1 VEVVAVG
8 PVTPEEAKSFDL
20 PFPVL
25 SDLQFEATK
34 KYGLFHEKGVVGHDV
49 PRPTTILIDKGT
61 RKIKW
66 MRVETDARTR
76 PDPEEV
82 FNLLRQ

>member
-1 VEVVAVG
+1 
-8 PVTPEEAKSFDL
+8 VTPEEAKDFGL

-25 SDLQFEATK
+25 SDLEFEATK
-34 KYGLFHEKGVVGHDV
+34 KYGLFHEKGLMGKDV
-49 PRPTTILIDKGT
+49 PLPTTIFLEKST
-61 RKIKW
+61 RKIRW
-66 MRVETDARTR
+66 MRTERDARTR

>member
-1 VEVVAVG
+1 M
-8 PVTPEEAKSFDL
+8 TPEEAKAFEL

-25 SDLQFEATK
+25 SDVAFEATK

-49 PRPTTILIDKGT
+49 PRPTTMLIDKGT

-82 FNLLRQ
+82 FNLLRD